1 MAQCHIQCPANATW
15 NQQSAQC
22 ECSAGYHIQGKA
34 CVSNLCNLA
43 IADLQIQGLY
53 KSDVFFYAPFTG
65 LQNVEF
71 IYNGGI
77 PVSLSAPGYDGLT
90 IDNDR
95 GVFSLNP
102 NHQDYDYD
110 YIVELSKSGCQS
122 SYFKIVQC
130 GRNSIPTANGC
141 QPYVGSTKVN
151 VRFQCPADT
160 HVLEVSTRNA
170 RWDKLK
176 ELTSVEVEVVTG
188 SSLKNYL
195 YYWDSVQTAQE
206 VDSLFS
212 NVELLSL
219 GVYYG

>member
-1 MAQCHIQCPANATW
+1 MQNAKFMYY
-15 NQQSAQC
+15 
-22 ECSAGYHIQGKA
+22 GG
-34 CVSNLCNLA
+34 VSINLDA
-43 IADLQIQGLY
+43 
-53 KSDVFFYAPFTG
+53 S
-65 LQNVEF
+65 
-71 IYNGGI
+71 
-77 PVSLSAPGYDGLT
+77 GYDRLT

-95 GVFSLNP
+95 GVLSLLP
-102 NHQDYDYD
+102 NDQDYDYD

-160 HVLEVSTRNA
+160 HVLGVSTRNA
-170 RWDKLK
+170 RWDRLK
-176 ELTSVEVEVVTG
+176 DLTSIEEEVVSG

-212 NVELLSL
+212 NVELLYLES
-219 GVYYG
+219 YYG